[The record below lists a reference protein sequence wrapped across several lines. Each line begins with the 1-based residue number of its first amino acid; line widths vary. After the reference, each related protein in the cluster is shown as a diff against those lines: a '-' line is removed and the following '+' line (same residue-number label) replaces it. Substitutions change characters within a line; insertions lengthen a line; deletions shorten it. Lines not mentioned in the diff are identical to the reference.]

1 MSIYF
6 QNLIRFTTFIGLIGT
21 VNIFCSNP
29 VRAYSLTFDNGD
41 LETSDSLN
49 NGTGWEGLGSADI
62 RGTYGGVAPFP
73 DSVDNT
79 RQGVVTTGCSSTI
92 QTGECTDSDGD
103 GQPRNDDSPTSPG
116 TYNLGQDLF
125 SASPEATGN
134 LQTSL
139 GLSNNALTFQREING
154 TPLFETNGDPM
165 YKLPKEG
172 SAIYQDITITDDGS
186 SINDFVLSFD
196 WDFTTNDGSGD
207 LGGKDFGFFSI
218 SGNGVE
224 EVFVLEESTGDL
236 ATLNSGDTDFAYNN
250 NDYTSYTTDPLSLG
264 VGTYRVGFGVVDA
277 DGVSYSSGLM
287 FDNLTAAEV
296 PFEFSPS
303 LGLISMAGIFSLMR
317 LRRQLKKG

>member
-41 LETSDSLN
+41 FETTGDALD
-49 NGTGWEGLGSADI
+49 NGTGWEGFGSADI
-62 RGTYGGVAPFP
+62 RGTYSSVSPF
-73 DSVDNT
+73 DT
-79 RQGVVTTGCSSTI
+79 RQGVVTTGCPSTI
-92 QTGECTDSDGD
+92 QTGECFDSDGD
-103 GQPRNDDSPTSPG
+103 GQPRNDDFPTDAG
-116 TYNLGQDLF
+116 TYNLQGQDLF

-139 GLSNNALTFQREING
+139 GLSNNALSFQREING
-154 TPLFETNGDPM
+154 TPLFDTNGDPL

-186 SINDFVLSFD
+186 SVNDFVLSFD
-196 WDFTTNDGSGD
+196 WDFATNDGSGD

-218 SGNGVE
+218 SGNGFE
-224 EVFVLEESTGDL
+224 EVFVLEESTGDI
-236 ATLNSGDTDFAYNN
+236 ATINSGDTDFAYN
-250 NDYTSYTTDPLSLG
+250 DSSYSSYTTDPLALSA
-264 VGTYRVGFGVVDA
+264 GTYRVGFGVVDA
-277 DGVSYSSGLM
+277 DGVSYSSGLL
-287 FDNLTAAEV
+287 FDNFTAREV

-303 LGLISMAGIFSLMR
+303 LGLISMASIFSLMR
-317 LRRQLKKG
+317 LRRQLKKQ